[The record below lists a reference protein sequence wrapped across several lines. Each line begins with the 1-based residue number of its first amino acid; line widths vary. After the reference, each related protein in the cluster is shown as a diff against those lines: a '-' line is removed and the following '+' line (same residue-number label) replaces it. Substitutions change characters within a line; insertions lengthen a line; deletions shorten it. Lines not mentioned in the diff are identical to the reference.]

1 MARTVLVK
9 KIRSPAP
16 GDIDEDIDFICKS
29 FGYFS
34 LRDKQDSAGKI
45 FRLLVKEACGNDE
58 GISSDDIANEL
69 ALSRGAI
76 VHHLN
81 SFISTG
87 LVIKESNRYRLR
99 SGSLQKSI
107 EEIKEDI
114 DRIFRQMAKIAVEI
128 DEKLGNY
135 YR

>member
-1 MARTVLVK
+1 M
-9 KIRSPAP
+9 RSPAP
-16 GDIDEDIDFICKS
+16 GNIDEDIDFICKS

-34 LRDKQDSAGKI
+34 LRDKQDSAGRI

-58 GISSDDIANEL
+58 GISSDGIANEL

-114 DRIFRQMAKIAVEI
+114 DRIFKQMTKIAEEI

>member
-1 MARTVLVK
+1 VLVK
-9 KIRSPAP
+9 KMRSPAP
-16 GDIDEDIDFICKS
+16 GNIDEDIDFICKS

-34 LRDKQDSAGKI
+34 LRDKQDSAGRI

-69 ALSRGAI
+69 TLSRGAI

-107 EEIKEDI
+107 EEIKDDI
-114 DRIFRQMAKIAVEI
+114 DRIFKQITKIAEEI

>member
-34 LRDKQDSAGKI
+34 LRDKQDSAGRI

-87 LVIKESNRYRLR
+87 LVIKEFNKYRLR

-107 EEIKEDI
+107 EEIKDDI
-114 DRIFRQMAKIAVEI
+114 DRIFKQMRKIAEEI

>member
-9 KIRSPAP
+9 KINSPAP
-16 GDIDEDIDFICKS
+16 GDINEDIDFICKS

-58 GISSDDIANEL
+58 GISSEDIAREL

-87 LVIKESNRYRLR
+87 LVIKEYNKYRLR

-114 DRIFRQMAKIAVEI
+114 DRIFKQMTKIAVEI
-128 DEKLGNY
+128 DDKLGNY